1 MPTTVKSRLARPRRR
16 GGVARRLRAVVTHSL
31 ALLREFRGP
40 ILGFVGVTVL
50 GGLVYG
56 EIYRALRGVT
66 IPLVD
71 RPYIMLQLMLLE
83 APENVPPELS
93 LVVFWYAL
101 PVAFIILVGFGAA
114 DFLDLFFNREEHR
127 DRWGEALAMTYRHH
141 AIVLGAGGVGLRVV
155 RDLHDMG
162 LDVAVIDSSPDEAAR
177 ETLERLSVPTILGD
191 ARSSATLSHAG
202 IEHADVFVVCTG
214 NDRVNLEV
222 AMKVREIRSDIRI
235 VARIWDPGVG
245 RRMEQFGMVDS
256 VLSAADLSAP
266 AFAGAALGIE
276 ITQTL
281 QVRGVEYSTVRLKVG
296 PGSFLD
302 GAEVGALEAREDLEI
317 VLVSSGETVVVDPD
331 ADATVRA
338 GDDVVIFARHDR
350 VLEVVT
356 RNR

>member
-1 MPTTVKSRLARPRRR
+1 
-16 GGVARRLRAVVTHSL
+16 
-31 ALLREFRGP
+31 
-40 ILGFVGVTVL
+40 
-50 GGLVYG
+50 
-56 EIYRALRGVT
+56 
-66 IPLVD
+66 
-71 RPYIMLQLMLLE
+71 
-83 APENVPPELS
+83 
-93 LVVFWYAL
+93 
-101 PVAFIILVGFGAA
+101 
-114 DFLDLFFNREEHR
+114 
-127 DRWGEALAMTYRHH
+127 
-141 AIVLGAGGVGLRVV
+141 GLRVV

-281 QVRGVEYSTVRLKVG
+281 QVRGVEYSTVRLRVA

-302 GAEVGALEAREDLEI
+302 GAEVGALETREDLEI
-317 VLVSSGETVVVDPD
+317 VLVSSGETVAVDPD
-331 ADATVRA
+331 PDATVRA